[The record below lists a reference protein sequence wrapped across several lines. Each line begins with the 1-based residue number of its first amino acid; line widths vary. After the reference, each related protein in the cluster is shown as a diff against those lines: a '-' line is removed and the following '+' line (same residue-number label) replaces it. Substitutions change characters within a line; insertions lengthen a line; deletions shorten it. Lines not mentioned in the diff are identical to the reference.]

1 MKKNKNADAVVIG
14 GGLIGAAV
22 AYYLS
27 KENVSVTVLERSG
40 VASGT
45 SGACSGKIWFST
57 KKPGLH
63 LELALVS
70 SELHRQIVNELE
82 YAIEQYDEG
91 EMLLVET
98 ETELRFM
105 QGFVKEQ
112 KEAGI
117 EIRFLTKREI
127 KEMQPFLATDR
138 LAAVTYSPMGKTINP
153 MSLNFGLLKQA
164 EKKGAI
170 ILRDTVVENIR
181 MVSSR
186 VEAVLTNCGEIE
198 TNYVVNAAGVYA
210 PEIGK
215 MVGLKVPVTPIRGQI
230 MVTEAVAPIIRVPTL
245 EARYLAFK
253 RNPNL
258 SPKSEKVDVTCGL
271 SQNPKGNVYIA
282 VTKEFVGLN
291 NETTPLG
298 MSMIAR
304 RALDFFPGLSP
315 VKVIRSYAGLRPYTP
330 DGLPIM
336 GTVPGTEGFI
346 MAAGHGGDGVTLAPV
361 TGKLI
366 SELIIQGKPSICI
379 DELSLAR
386 FNKGSSGAC
395 S

>member
-315 VKVIRSYAGLRPYTP
+315 AKVIRSYAGLRPYTP

-366 SELIIQGKPSICI
+366 SELIIQGEPSICI

-386 FNKGSSGAC
+386 FNKGSSGTG

>member
-1 MKKNKNADAVVIG
+1 MKKNMNADAVVIG

-57 KKPGLH
+57 KRPGLH

-70 SELHRQIVNELE
+70 SELHRQLVNELE
-82 YAIEQYDEG
+82 YPIEQYDKG

-105 QGFVKEQ
+105 EGFVKEQ
-112 KEAGI
+112 KQTGI

-127 KEMQPFLATDR
+127 REMQPFLAADR
-138 LAAVTYSPMGKTINP
+138 LAAVSYSPMGMAINP

-164 EKKGAI
+164 EKMGAKI
-170 ILRDTVVENIR
+170 FRDTVVENIR

-186 VEAVLTNCGEIE
+186 VQAVLTNRGEIE
-198 TNYVVNAAGVYA
+198 ANYVINAAGVFA
-210 PEIGK
+210 PAVGTMIG
-215 MVGLKVPVTPIRGQI
+215 LQVPITPIRGQI
-230 MVTEAVAPIIRVPTL
+230 LVTEPIKPIVRVPTL
-245 EARYLAFK
+245 EVSYLAFK
-253 RNPNL
+253 RNPDL
-258 SPKSEKVDVTCGL
+258 APKSEKVDVTCGL

-291 NETTPLG
+291 NETTPMG
-298 MSMIAR
+298 ISMMAR

-315 VKVIRSYAGLRPYTP
+315 AKVIRSYAGLRPYTP

-336 GTVPGTEGFI
+336 GTVPGMEGFI

-366 SELIIQGKPSICI
+366 SELIIQGEPSICI

-386 FNKGSSGAC
+386 FNEGSSGAY

>member
-1 MKKNKNADAVVIG
+1 MNKIRNTDAVVIG

-27 KENVSVTVLERSG
+27 KENISVTVLEQCG
-40 VASGT
+40 IASGT

-70 SELHRQIVNELE
+70 SELHRQLADELE
-82 YAIEQYDEG
+82 YPVEQYDKG

-98 ETELRFM
+98 ETELQFM
-105 QGFVKEQ
+105 EDFVKEQ
-112 KEAGI
+112 QQAGI
-117 EIRFLTKREI
+117 EIGFLTKREI
-127 KEMQPFLATDR
+127 REMQPFLAADR
-138 LAAVTYSPMGKTINP
+138 LAAVTYNPMGMSINS

-164 EKKGAI
+164 EKMGATV
-170 ILRDTVVENIR
+170 LRDTVVENIR
-181 MVSSR
+181 MVSSG
-186 VEAVLTNCGEIE
+186 VQAVLTSRGEIE
-198 TNYVVNAAGVYA
+198 TRYVINAAGVLA
-210 PEIGK
+210 PA
-215 MVGLKVPVTPIRGQI
+215 VGTMAGLQVPITPIRGQI
-230 MVTEAVAPIIRVPTL
+230 LVTEPIKPIIRVPTL
-245 EARYLAFK
+245 EVSYLAFK

-258 SPKSEKVDVTCGL
+258 APKSEKVDVTCGL

-291 NETTPLG
+291 NETTPIG
-298 MSMIAR
+298 MSMMAR

-315 VKVIRSYAGLRPYTP
+315 VKVIRSYAGLRPYTA

-336 GTVPGTEGFI
+336 GTVPGMEGFI
-346 MAAGHGGDGVTLAPV
+346 MATGHGGDGVTLAPV

-366 SELIIQGKPSICI
+366 SELIIRGEPSICI

-386 FNKGSSGAC
+386 FNNDSSD
-395 S
+395 SYS